1 MPEDNSKFLSAP
13 IPGQSLT
20 TEPKSR
26 PWEQPPK
33 YNTVEEALDFY
44 IPRLSDPEL
53 MAPMVDSMEEGTTVV
68 AVADLI
74 QSSGVMQG
82 LHTLDIG
89 LLISPVLVELLIT
102 QADVAGIEY
111 TVGNEP
117 DNKPREGMVRK
128 AMDTASED
136 FFDSSVEEQE
146 EIVDD
151 AHEEALEMQPEGI
164 MSRREV

>member
-33 YNTVEEALDFY
+33 YTTVEEALDFY

-102 QADVAGIEY
+102 QADVAGIDY

-117 DNKPREGMVRK
+117 DGKPREGMVRR
-128 AMDTASED
+128 AMDAASED